1 MCWSLEQ
8 WRSCVGLRGSVCGS
22 GGYVPENCRRR
33 SGIEDYFAEISLAQR
48 LEREAQ
54 EDKERMKQLAEDIIG
69 RRRQQQDTSDSSEM
83 QLIVSGLS
91 GGPVTVDVPQN
102 GSVYDLKFEIFHKTG
117 VNPSA
122 QTLKTCK
129 VFDVNL
135 PLSALNISNGSSID
149 LTSRCLGSGDFDE
162 LPKIPFQEI
171 TNNITEEN
179 DSKMSALPDC
189 KMPALPL
196 LYSFILSFVHKT
208 QPHASLSLVIISLY
222 RHRQ

>member
-8 WRSCVGLRGSVCGS
+8 WRRCVGLRGCGCGG
-22 GGYVPENCRRR
+22 GGYVPDNCQRRCR
-33 SGIEDYFAEISLAQR
+33 IEDYFAGLSLAQR
-48 LEREAQ
+48 LREAQ
-54 EDKERMKQLAEDIIG
+54 EDKERMKQLAEEMI
-69 RRRQQQDTSDSSEM
+69 RRRQQQQDTSGSSRM
-83 QLIVSGLS
+83 QVIVSGLS

-102 GSVYDLKFEIFHKTG
+102 GSVFDLKFEIFHKTG
-117 VNPSA
+117 VNISA
-122 QTLKTCK
+122 QMLKTCK

-162 LPKIPFQEI
+162 LPKIPFQNI
-171 TNNITEEN
+171 TNNSTEEN
-179 DSKMSALPDC
+179 DSKMPALPDS